1 MSSLHFESEAKNKK
15 TNIAII
21 IVALL
26 TLICIGFGCS
36 HMTKQTGSDDINNI
50 TQEAQSDQTPAF

>member
-1 MSSLHFESEAKNKK
+1 MNSLHFDNEKKNKK

-26 TLICIGFGCS
+26 ALMCVGLGCS
-36 HMTKQTGSDDINNI
+36 HMTKQTGNDDINTI
-50 TQEAQSDQTPAF
+50 SQEASHR